1 MTSKKGQIS
10 QKKNQIPQ
18 KANQTT
24 SSEGKTSTKDS
35 NPKNKDGLNRII
47 SGLVLVSLLGFAL
60 WSQTPYF
67 FLVLA
72 SLVLALALWEY
83 YRIAEKVGCKCHQI
97 QGYLASFVIVYGF
110 SQSNQ
115 PEKFVLP
122 TLAALLTTM
131 MITSLIES
139 EKEEDFHKVL
149 GSVAATLLGVCYVVL
164 LASFLIGVRFNAP
177 YPKASQL
184 LSLFF
189 LIIVASDTG
198 AYYVGKTFGKT
209 KLVPLIS
216 PKKTVAGSIGG
227 IFGSIIAALISKFT
241 FFPEIAF
248 SHCLILAVVMNI
260 IGQMGDLFESLLKR
274 GSGVKDAASI
284 IPGHG
289 GLLDRLDSILFNA
302 PLLYYYFLYFS

>member
-1 MTSKKGQIS
+1 MK
-10 QKKNQIPQ
+10 
-18 KANQTT
+18 
-24 SSEGKTSTKDS
+24 
-35 NPKNKDGLNRII
+35 RVV
-47 SGLVLVSLLGFAL
+47 SGLVLISLLGLAV

-72 SLVLALALWEY
+72 SLVLALALWEF
-83 YRIAEKVGCKCHQI
+83 YRLAEKVGCHCHQI
-97 QGYLASFVIVYGF
+97 QGYLASAVIVYGF
-110 SQSNQ
+110 AQSSQ
-115 PEKFVLP
+115 PEKFLLP

-131 MITSLIES
+131 MITSLFES
-139 EKEEDFHKVL
+139 KKAEDFPKIL
-149 GSVAATLLGVCYVVL
+149 SSVAATLLGVCYVVV
-164 LASFLIGVRFNAP
+164 LASFLIGVRFNATP

-198 AYYVGKTFGKT
+198 AYYVGKNLGKN

-216 PKKTVAGSIGG
+216 PGKTIEGSIGG
-227 IFGSIIAALISKFT
+227 ILGSIIAALVTKFT
-241 FFPEIAF
+241 FFPQLPL
-248 SHCLILAVVMNI
+248 SHALILALVMNI

-274 GSGVKDAASI
+274 GAGAKDAASI

-302 PLLYYYFLYFS
+302 PLLYYYFIYFS